1 MRRSKPET
9 LQCSFCHKSQAV
21 VGKLISA
28 PSDYPEAHICDE
40 CIQVC
45 VAILADEGL
54 PPPPPL
60 LPDRP
65 SHCLMCHPDAPQLLQ
80 SVEQWILAES
90 QDRDP
95 AGSIVRIRILAR
107 MMLGLDPR

>member
-9 LQCSFCHKSQAV
+9 LQCSFCHKAQDV

-45 VAILADEGL
+45 NSILEDDGL
-54 PPPPPL
+54 RAPPL
-60 LPDRP
+60 PNRQ
-65 SHCLMCHPDAPQLLQ
+65 SHCLMCHPMAPHLLEC
-80 SVEQWILAES
+80 VEQWALAES
-90 QDRDP
+90 QNQDP
-95 AGSIVRIRILAR
+95 APSLKNLRQMAR
-107 MMLGLDPR
+107 MALGLDLS